1 MKKLLMMIGAAAAAL
16 CMAHSAAAGTAV
28 WASNAG
34 GDITEPTNWV
44 GGKAPSAGDFL
55 DFSAITSAQT
65 LTGSFLDDR
74 VFSGLCLKDQKNK
87 TNLITLN
94 GTLNLQNLTNAC
106 NLIVGSTGTLAIS
119 GDLVWQNSTISKL
132 ADDAACILH
141 YNKGTV
147 TVGGNIVAIVDKG
160 VSKWQKVWQYW
171 TGKQSPYTPIQTG
184 GIVYKNNNNSMAFN
198 LCEGYN
204 KNNWKSGEFVIGS
217 NGISFDS
224 SRDAADVKYTVK
236 ASGCT
241 LHSSADW
248 TFGTSGRSNTT
259 NGDLHL
265 DSGAVTFDTAN
276 YGDATAAGHEI
287 TMEGRIY
294 APATSGTSVNV
305 TGNGKFTLATVEGNG
320 LAGTCI
326 SNTLAVADTATLQIN
341 ADAEYEIS
349 NIGLAAGTTLA
360 LPAND
365 DGTFTA
371 RTGIGALALPA
382 SGTVNLVIDGA
393 TPLSR
398 GTYTLFDSVPSGY
411 DTKIALSGTA
421 IGTSASL
428 VDDGTSLQLLV
439 GAVTVAWKANAGGD
453 IGDAANWEGG
463 ALPQA
468 GDTLDFSAITT
479 SGRSITGSIT
489 DSVTGKDVLFT
500 TATFAD
506 LDAGYVMLA
515 GSLHLSTLVN
525 AENLAIGTT
534 GSLVI
539 EGDLVRDTSS
549 KYAENSDTGRLLYSN
564 QGSVTVKG
572 KVVGSAD
579 KASLAFYQYRST
591 KIGST
596 TYTFNPIRTGGISY
610 YSEYEKTLTFNLRQ
624 GYSSNKA
631 PGEFVIGS
639 DGVSISSR
647 AIGDKIRY
655 TVASGCTFH
664 SDADWEFGRCD
675 RSGTTKGDIYVTGAT
690 STLTFDTADYDSPSD
705 ASKAHTVTMT
715 GRIYAPETSGTGVQ
729 VSGNGT
735 FVINTASGG
744 YGLQETCISNTLAV
758 VDSATLQLNESASYE
773 IANLNLAAGT
783 TLSLPYSGTM
793 PGERNIGSLTL
804 PASGTATLRI
814 DGPVLDYGDYPLF
827 SSVPEGW
834 RDHLTVTGTALE
846 GKGTAKLAVVDG
858 KLVLRK
864 NHAGLII
871 TFM

>member
-1 MKKLLMMIGAAAAAL
+1 MKKLLMMIGAAVAAL

-34 GDITEPTNWV
+34 GDITVGSNWV
-44 GGKAPSAGDFL
+44 GGNAPSAGDYL
-55 DFSAITSAQT
+55 DFSAIESSQT
-65 LTGSFLDDR
+65 LTGSFSDDR
-74 VFSGLCLKDQKNK
+74 VFSGLCLKDQGNKN
-87 TNLITLN
+87 NLITID

-132 ADDAACILH
+132 SNNAASILH

-147 TVGGNIVAIVDKG
+147 TVGGNIVAIVDSG
-160 VSKWQKVWQYW
+160 VANWQTVWQYW
-171 TGKQSPYTPIQTG
+171 TGNQSPYTPIQTG

-204 KNNWKSGEFVIGS
+204 STNWKAGEFVIGS

-224 SRDAADVKYTVK
+224 TRDNADVKYTVK

-305 TGNGKFTLATVEGNG
+305 TGNGKFILATVEGDG
-320 LAGTCI
+320 LAGTRI
-326 SNTLAVADTATLQIN
+326 SNTLAVADTATLQVN
-341 ADAEYEIS
+341 ADANYEIATVS
-349 NIGLAAGTTLA
+349 LATGTTLA

-371 RTGIGALALPA
+371 RTGIGALTLPA

-393 TPLSR
+393 KPLSH
-398 GTYTLFDSVPSGY
+398 GTYTIMGSIPSGY
-411 DTKIALSGTA
+411 ETKITVSGTA
-421 IGTSASL
+421 VGESPTL
-428 VDDGTSLQLLV
+428 VDDGTSLQLMV
-439 GAVTVAWKANAGGD
+439 GATTVRWKADADGD
-453 IGDAANWEGG
+453 IGNAVNWEGG
-463 ALPQA
+463 VLPQA

-479 SGRSITGSIT
+479 SGRTLTGSIK
-489 DSVTGKDVLFT
+489 DSETGEDVLFA
-500 TATFAD
+500 TAVFSD
-506 LDAGYVMLA
+506 LDAGYVQFD
-515 GSLHLSTLVN
+515 GSLHLNTLVN
-525 AENLAIGTT
+525 AGNLAIGSA

-549 KYAENSDTGRLLYSN
+549 GYVESGACRLLYAN
-564 QGSVTVKG
+564 LGNVTVKG
-572 KVVGSAD
+572 NVVGSAD
-579 KASLAFYQYRST
+579 NGNLAFYQYRST
-591 KIGST
+591 KIAST
-596 TYTFNPIRTGGISY
+596 IYTFKPIRTGGISY
-610 YSEYEKTLTFNLRQ
+610 YSAYGKTLTFNLRQ
-624 GYSSNKA
+624 GYSNNKA

-639 DGVSISSR
+639 AGVSISSG
-647 AIGDKIRY
+647 ATGDGIRY
-655 TVASGCTFH
+655 TVDSGCTFH
-664 SDADWEFGRCD
+664 SDADWEFGRCN
-675 RSGTTKGDIYVTGAT
+675 RNGTTKGDIYVTGAT
-690 STLTFDTADYDSPSD
+690 STLTFDTADYDNPSD
-705 ASKAHTVTMT
+705 ASKAHVVTMT
-715 GRIYAPETSGTGVQ
+715 GRIYAPEETGTGVR

-814 DGPVLDYGDYPLF
+814 DGPALDYGDHPLF
-827 SSVPEGW
+827 SSVPDGW
-834 RDHLTVTGTALE
+834 RDHLALTGTALE

-871 TFM
+871 IVD

>member
-1 MKKLLMMIGAAAAAL
+1 
-16 CMAHSAAAGTAV
+16 MAHLAAAGTAV

-34 GDITEPTNWV
+34 GDITVGSNWV
-44 GGKAPSAGDFL
+44 GGNAPSAGDFL

-65 LTGSFLDDR
+65 LTGSFSDDR
-74 VFSGLCLKDQKNK
+74 VFAAASFAGLEGS
-87 TNLITLN
+87 TTLTVD
-94 GTLNLQNLTNAC
+94 GSLHLQTLTNANC
-106 NLIVGSTGTLAIS
+106 VAIGTTGTLVVE
-119 GDLVWQNSTISKL
+119 GDLVLDIDTVNWESSVWRLLCSNAGICWVKGNTI
-132 ADDAACILH
+132 AIRGTRAAAYPNL
-141 YNKGTV
+141 YQFR
-147 TVGGNIVAIVDKG
+147 
-160 VSKWQKVWQYW
+160 S
-171 TGKQSPYTPIQTG
+171 GKTTHNPIRTG
-184 GIVYKNNNNSMAFN
+184 GIVYNSVTGNKLNFYLRQGYDDNNV
-198 LCEGYN
+198 
-204 KNNWKSGEFVIGS
+204 KSGEFIIGA

-248 TFGTSGRSNTT
+248 TFGTSGRRNTT

-265 DSGAVTFDTAN
+265 DRGSVTFDTAN

-294 APATSGTSVNV
+294 APATSGTSVKV
-305 TGNGKFTLATVEGNG
+305 TGNGKFTLATVEGDG

-326 SNTLAVADTATLQIN
+326 SNTLAVVDTATLQIN
-341 ADAEYEIS
+341 ADANYEIATVS
-349 NIGLAAGTTLA
+349 LAAGTTLA

-398 GTYTLFDSVPSGY
+398 GTYTIIGSIPSGY
-411 DTKIALSGTA
+411 ETKITVSGTA
-421 IGTSASL
+421 VGESPTL

-439 GAVTVAWKANAGGD
+439 GAVTVAWKADASGD

-468 GDTLDFSAITT
+468 GDKLDFSAIAT
-479 SGRSITGSIT
+479 SGRTLTGSIK
-489 DSVTGKDVLFT
+489 DAETGEDVVFS
-500 TATFAD
+500 TADFPD
-506 LDAGYVMLA
+506 LGAGHVMLA

-549 KYAENSDTGRLLYSN
+549 TYAENGSTGRLLHSN

-579 KASLAFYQYRST
+579 GASLAFYQYRST
-591 KIGST
+591 KIDGT

-610 YSEYEKTLTFNLRQ
+610 YSGYGKTLTFNLRQ
-624 GYSSNKA
+624 GYSTNKA

-647 AIGDKIRY
+647 ATGDSIRY
-655 TVASGCTFH
+655 TVDSGCTFH
-664 SDADWEFGRCD
+664 SDADWEFGRCN
-675 RSGTTKGDIYVTGAT
+675 RSGTTKGDIYVTG
-690 STLTFDTADYDSPSD
+690 STLTFDTADYDNPSD

-715 GRIYAPETSGTGVQ
+715 GRIYAPEETGTGVQ

-735 FVINTASGG
+735 FVINTASGV

-814 DGPVLDYGDYPLF
+814 DGPVLDFGDYPLF

-864 NHAGLII
+864 NHDGLII
-871 TFM
+871 IVR

>member
-1 MKKLLMMIGAAAAAL
+1 
-16 CMAHSAAAGTAV
+16 MAHSAAAGTAV
-28 WASNAG
+28 WASDAG
-34 GDITEPTNWV
+34 GDITDGSNWV
-44 GGKAPSAGDFL
+44 GGTAPSAGDFL
-55 DFSAITSAQT
+55 DFSAITSART
-65 LTGSFLDDR
+65 LTGSFSDDR
-74 VFSGLCLKDQKNK
+74 VFSGLCLKDQGNKN
-87 TNLITLN
+87 NLITLN

-106 NLIVGSTGTLAIS
+106 NLIVGSAGTLAIS

-132 ADDAACILH
+132 SNDTASILH

-147 TVGGNIVAIVDKG
+147 TVGGNIVAIVDSG
-160 VSKWQKVWQYW
+160 VARWQTVWQYW
-171 TGKQSPYTPIQTG
+171 TGNQSPYTPIQTG
-184 GIVYKNNNNSMAFN
+184 GIVYKNNNNSMAFY
-198 LCEGYN
+198 LSEGYN
-204 KNNWKSGEFVIGS
+204 SANRKSGEFVIGA

-224 SRDAADVKYTVK
+224 TRDNQDVKYTVISTQND
-236 ASGCT
+236 ADCT
-241 LHSSADW
+241 FHSSADW

-259 NGDLHL
+259 QGDLHC
-265 DSGAVTFDTAN
+265 DNAMVQFDTSD
-276 YGDATAAGHEI
+276 YDGATAGHEI

-294 APATSGTSVNV
+294 APSTSGTSVNV
-305 TGNGKFTLATVEGNG
+305 TGNGKFTLATVEGSG

-326 SNTLAVADTATLQIN
+326 SNTLAVADTATFQVN

-349 NIGLAAGTTLA
+349 NISLAAGTTLA
-360 LPAND
+360 LPANS
-365 DGTFTA
+365 DGTFTT
-371 RTGIGALALPA
+371 RSGIGTLTLPS

-393 TPLSR
+393 TPLSS

-411 DTKIALSGTA
+411 ATKITLSGTA
-421 IGTSASL
+421 IGESASL
-428 VDDGTSLQLLV
+428 QDDGSALQLYV
-439 GAVTVAWKANAGGD
+439 GGGTAAWKTNAGGD
-453 IGDAANWEGG
+453 IGDASNWDGG
-463 ALPQA
+463 VLPQA

-479 SGRSITGSIT
+479 SGTTLTGSIK
-489 DSVTGKDVLFT
+489 DSETGEDVLFT
-500 TATFAD
+500 TAVFAD
-506 LDAGYVMLA
+506 LDAGFVLLD
-515 GSLHLSTLVN
+515 GSLHLQTLVN

-549 KYAENSDTGRLLYSN
+549 SYAENSSTGRLLYSN

-579 KASLAFYQYRST
+579 DASLTFYQYRST
-591 KIGST
+591 RFNNVTDQK
-596 TYTFNPIRTGGISY
+596 FNPIRAGGLSY
-610 YSEYEKTLTFNLRQ
+610 YSGYQKSLTFNLRQ
-624 GYSSNKA
+624 GYSNNKA

-639 DGVSISSR
+639 AGVSISSR
-647 AIGDKIRY
+647 ATGDGIRY
-655 TVASGCTFH
+655 TVDSGCTFH
-664 SDADWEFGRCD
+664 SDADWEFGRCN
-675 RSGTTKGDIYVTGAT
+675 RSGTTKGDIYVTG
-690 STLTFDTADYDSPSD
+690 STLTFDTADYDNPSD

-715 GRIYAPETSGTGVQ
+715 GRIYAPEETGTGVQ
-729 VSGNGT
+729 VSGNGM

-744 YGLQETCISNTLAV
+744 YGLKETCISNTLAV

-804 PASGTATLRI
+804 PASGTATLHI

-864 NHAGLII
+864 NQDGLII
-871 TFM
+871 IVR